1 MNGPGVVIPQAP
13 SVFRMINSPHY
24 TPQHEAFRE
33 VVRDFMA
40 RECAPHRAEWQKN
53 GRTPREI
60 WPKAGAAGLLC
71 TKLSRQFGGGG
82 GDLYHSLIIIE
93 EQTRICFNELT
104 FYLHSDIIAPYIEL
118 YGTDDQK
125 TRFLPRMARGEL
137 VAAIAMTEPGAGSD
151 LQAIRTT
158 ALSDGNG
165 YRLQGQKV
173 FISNGQVANLIC
185 VAAKTDPASG
195 GKGISLLLLETDG
208 AEGFVRGKNLNKI
221 GCKAQDS
228 SELFFD
234 DVWVPPENLLGGHPG
249 QGFPFLMQRL
259 PEERLIMAMSAV
271 CNMEEA
277 VKETEAYCAARGKA
291 QSDRTTLADCK
302 TKAALGRAFL
312 EDAIDSFIEG
322 TFDTREAA
330 MIKWWTT
337 QRQYEV
343 LDDCVQVLGVD
354 GYCMDNNIARRFAD
368 SRLGRIAG
376 GTNEIM
382 KDLIGRSL

>member
-1 MNGPGVVIPQAP
+1 
-13 SVFRMINSPHY
+13 MIRSPHY
-24 TPQHEAFRE
+24 TPKHETFRAT
-33 VVRDFMA
+33 VREFMA
-40 RECAPHRAEWQKN
+40 RECVALFPAWQAA
-53 GRTPREI
+53 GRTPREL
-60 WPKAGAAGLLC
+60 WLKAGKAGLLC
-71 TKLSRQFGGGG
+71 TKMSPAFGGGG

-93 EQTRICFNELT
+93 EQTRIGFNELT

-118 YGTDDQK
+118 YGTEDQK
-125 TRFLPRMARGEL
+125 QRFLPRMARGEL

-151 LQAIRTT
+151 LQGIRTT
-158 ALSDGNG
+158 AVGDGNG
-165 YRLQGQKV
+165 YKLNGQKV
-173 FISNGQVANLIC
+173 FISNGQVGNLIC
-185 VAAKTDPASG
+185 VAAKTDPAAG

-208 AEGFVRGKNLNKI
+208 ADGFQRGRNLNKI

-234 DVWVPPENLLGGHPG
+234 DVRVPPENLLGGVEG
-249 QGFPFLMQRL
+249 QGFPLLMQRL

-271 CNMEEA
+271 ANMEEA
-277 VKETEAYCAARGKA
+277 VKETEAWLAARGA
-291 QSDRTTLADCK
+291 LEAARTRLADCRIK
-302 TKAALGRAFL
+302 VKMGRAFL

-322 TFDTREAA
+322 TFDTTEGA

-337 QRQYEV
+337 QRQNEV
-343 LDDCVQVLGVD
+343 LDECVQLLGVD
-354 GYCMDNNIARRFAD
+354 GYRMNNVLTRRYAD

>member
-1 MNGPGVVIPQAP
+1 MADYECPGVVVGQDVSTAQ
-13 SVFRMINSPHY
+13 RMINSPHY
-24 TPQHEAFRE
+24 TPEHEAFRAI
-33 VVRDFMA
+33 VRDFME
-40 RECAPHRAEWQKN
+40 RECAPHREEWQKN
-53 GRTPREI
+53 GRVTDEI
-60 WPKAGAAGLLC
+60 WRKAGKAGLLC
-71 TKLSRQFGGGG
+71 TKLSRKFGGGG

-125 TRFLPRMARGEL
+125 DRFLPRMVRGDL

-195 GKGISLLLLETDG
+195 GKGISLLLLETEG
-208 AEGFVRGKNLNKI
+208 AEGFVRGRNLNKI

-234 DVWVPPENLLGGHPG
+234 DVHIPPENLLGGQEG
-249 QGFPFLMQRL
+249 RGFSLLMQRL
-259 PEERLIMAMSAV
+259 PEERLLMAMSAV
-271 CNMEEA
+271 ANMEEA
-277 VKETEAYCAARGKA
+277 VKETEAYCIAHGDLTPRR
-291 QSDRTTLADCK
+291 SVRT
-302 TKAALGRAFL
+302 
-312 EDAIDSFIEG
+312 
-322 TFDTREAA
+322 
-330 MIKWWTT
+330 
-337 QRQYEV
+337 
-343 LDDCVQVLGVD
+343 
-354 GYCMDNNIARRFAD
+354 
-368 SRLGRIAG
+368 
-376 GTNEIM
+376 
-382 KDLIGRSL
+382 

>member
-1 MNGPGVVIPQAP
+1 
-13 SVFRMINSPHY
+13 MIQSPHY
-24 TPQHEAFRE
+24 TPRHEAFRE
-33 VVRDFMA
+33 AVRDFMA
-40 RECAPHRAEWQKN
+40 RECVPHFAEWQAA
-53 GRTPREI
+53 GRTPREL
-60 WPKAGAAGLLC
+60 WLKAGKAGLLC
-71 TKLSRQFGGGG
+71 TKMSPAFGGGG

-93 EQTRICFNELT
+93 EQTRIGFNELT

-125 TRFLPRMARGEL
+125 QRFLPRMARGEL

-158 ALSDGNG
+158 AVSDGNS
-165 YRLQGQKV
+165 YRLNGQKV
-173 FISNGQVANLIC
+173 FISNGQVGNLIC
-185 VAAKTDPASG
+185 VAAKTDPAAG

-234 DVWVPPENLLGGHPG
+234 DVRVPPENLLGGVEG
-249 QGFPFLMQRL
+249 QGFPLLMQRL
-259 PEERLIMAMSAV
+259 PEERLIMAMAAV
-271 CNMEEA
+271 VNMEEA
-277 VKETEAYCAARGKA
+277 VKETEAHLAAHSGLEAARAK
-291 QSDRTTLADCK
+291 LADCK
-302 TKAALGRAFL
+302 IKTKMGRAFL
-312 EDAIDSFIEG
+312 EDAVDSFIEG
-322 TFDTREAA
+322 TFDTTEGA

-343 LDDCVQVLGVD
+343 LDDCVQMLGVD
-354 GYCMDNNIARRFAD
+354 GYRMENTTTRRYAD